1 MGTKRS
7 PSGPNLISS
16 ISLQLPEIPLTG
28 DKAFQSIAR
37 DKGLKM
43 QMTREKECVQSMLC
57 LLRWSVQ
64 KREEAQS
71 PRRDAAEESNALKSE
86 ARMALP

>member
-1 MGTKRS
+1 M
-7 PSGPNLISS
+7 
-16 ISLQLPEIPLTG
+16 QLPAIPLTG

-37 DKGLKM
+37 DKWLKM
-43 QMTREKECVQSMLC
+43 QITREKECVQSMLC

-71 PRRDAAEESNALKSE
+71 PRRDTVEENNALKKE
-86 ARMALP
+86 ARMHRMPLGPDYLGPLL